1 MSPLVEF
8 ERGDRKFGLCVD
20 VDYEKAWWEGVIFD
34 DHCDGMEKR
43 SVFFPDLGDEMQVGI
58 HRLRITKDWHE
69 VTGEWEQ
76 QGNLVFLDL
85 VEERKRKSFV
95 AVSAKQIWYDVRIKN
110 GIEKIREWTCNMK
123 YLWRNLV
130 MEVINDYLSLT
141 VNEVI
146 LVLNLPWSLLNE
158 APEPESVEAMASVDL
173 SVTFPDKE
181 IVVQKEP
188 VPPVKEVLPK
198 LQKEIGPGGAF
209 WSEENRENRSSTH
222 LRSHYW
228 KPLKL
233 HYVGNIYLLSTEQ
246 IGHYGWKN
254 YKNILYNVP
263 DKQGKKFYLS
273 LIEVCRDMEKDPNT
287 NSLQLQ
293 NDQSIVDPTVDCH
306 LPYVPLNPSENF
318 RIQISFLQLFHLL
331 WLKMKLKMYLSFV
344 LRLLSSIIARIYPT

>member
-1 MSPLVEF
+1 M
-8 ERGDRKFGLCVD
+8 
-20 VDYEKAWWEGVIFD
+20 
-34 DHCDGMEKR
+34 
-43 SVFFPDLGDEMQVGI
+43 
-58 HRLRITKDWHE
+58 
-69 VTGEWEQ
+69 
-76 QGNLVFLDL
+76 
-85 VEERKRKSFV
+85 VEEQKRKSFV

-110 GIEKIREWTCNMK
+110 GFEKIREWTCNMK

-246 IGHYGWKN
+246 IGHYG
-254 YKNILYNVP
+254 
-263 DKQGKKFYLS
+263 
-273 LIEVCRDMEKDPNT
+273 
-287 NSLQLQ
+287 
-293 NDQSIVDPTVDCH
+293 
-306 LPYVPLNPSENF
+306 
-318 RIQISFLQLFHLL
+318 
-331 WLKMKLKMYLSFV
+331 
-344 LRLLSSIIARIYPT
+344 